1 MTAIAQTKPRA
12 SQEIEADIVK
22 LRALIETEQTTLQEL
37 ETSETADYQAILR
50 DGADASVVQTI
61 AETRA
66 RISMMGRAIEA
77 AQAEKVKAE
86 RYELILA
93 RAASVKH
100 LKEGFVECEALAR
113 ELEHLFDNLAAKLNA
128 LNDKHVAL
136 FKHILKSEQTLG
148 VKLAGI
154 HLMEARGKLGG
165 NEQLGMLVMLALFKR
180 GRILVPPHVPNGW
193 QRRIDE
199 ALRQTYDSVLLEFD
213 VSMGLGDG
221 S

>member
-1 MTAIAQTKPRA
+1 MTAIAQTKPRS

-22 LRALIETEQTTLQEL
+22 LRALIEKEHATLQDL
-37 ETSETADYQAILR
+37 ETNETADYQAILR

-61 AETRA
+61 AEARA
-66 RISMMGRAIEA
+66 RISMMERAIEA

-100 LKEGFVECEALAR
+100 LKEGFEECEAMAK

-128 LNDKHVAL
+128 LNDKHLAL
-136 FKHILKSEQTLG
+136 FKHILQSEKTLG
-148 VKLAGI
+148 VKLPGI

-165 NEQLGMLVMLALFKR
+165 SEQLGMLVELALFKR
-180 GRILVPPHVPNGW
+180 GRILVPQHIPNGW
-193 QRRIDE
+193 QRSIDL
-199 ALRQTYDSVLLEFD
+199 ALRQTYDAILVEFD
-213 VSMGLGDG
+213 VSMGLGEGD
-221 S
+221 